1 MIKNWTHAYHFH
13 TRIRSQSSQIADE
26 NYTWKRVD
34 SWGIEILL
42 DKCLAKHILKQW
54 LQSQV
59 PIITITHMTFIRC
72 HCLKTFIISPGIDR
86 VKHYLR
92 YHKQSPKSTCI
103 LFCIVC
109 HIFFFFG
116 IYLIKTQENVKIRKR
131 KFQFTTYWIA
141 VKTLLSYCSKFS
153 FILLMYD
160 LRIS

>member
-109 HIFFFFG
+109 HIFFFLG
-116 IYLIKTQENVKIRKR
+116 IYFDQNSGKCKNKKKKIP
-131 KFQFTTYWIA
+131 IHN
-141 VKTLLSYCSKFS
+141 
-153 FILLMYD
+153 ILN
-160 LRIS
+160 SC